1 MHLLDEFLVGESTQI
16 QIIRFFF
23 CHNGKALGEFT
34 LANQSPILWVSLP
47 CSVSAATRHHRIAT
61 LEINKRIALETAGKP
76 DNGKNFYKNG
86 EPCDIQAPEYPGS
99 RSQDIRTNSPD
110 RGLGS
115 KQVDLGGM
123 TSLASATA
131 ISSPM
136 DVG

>member
-34 LANQSPILWVSLP
+34 LAAQSPILWVSLP
-47 CSVSAATRHHRIAT
+47 CSVSAATQHRRIAT
-61 LEINKRIALETAGKP
+61 PQKNKRIALETARRPGK
-76 DNGKNFYKNG
+76 GKDFNEYG
-86 EPCDIQAPEYPGS
+86 GPRETLAPECPDSGN
-99 RSQDIRTNSPD
+99 QDIRTNSPD

-115 KQVDLGGM
+115 KQVDFGGM

>member
-1 MHLLDEFLVGESTQI
+1 MHLLDEFFVGESAQI

-23 CHNGKALGEFT
+23 SHNGKALREFT
-34 LANQSPILWVSLP
+34 LASQSPILWVILP
-47 CSVSAATRHHRIAT
+47 CSVSAATQHHRIAT
-61 LEINKRIALETAGKP
+61 LEINNRIALQTAGKP
-76 DNGKNFYKNG
+76 DNGKHFNENG
-86 EPCDIQAPEYPGS
+86 ELREIRAPEHPDS

-131 ISSPM
+131 INSPM

>member
-1 MHLLDEFLVGESTQI
+1 MGHPAVQCFGRDTAPSYRDTG
-16 QIIRFFF
+16 
-23 CHNGKALGEFT
+23 
-34 LANQSPILWVSLP
+34 
-47 CSVSAATRHHRIAT
+47 
-61 LEINKRIALETAGKP
+61 NKPPYCASNRRKP
-76 DNGKNFYKNG
+76 DNGKNFNENG
-86 EPCDIQAPEYPGS
+86 ELREIRAPEYPDS

-131 ISSPM
+131 INSPM

>member
-16 QIIRFFF
+16 QIISFY

-47 CSVSAATRHHRIAT
+47 CSVSAATQHHRIAT
-61 LEINKRIALETAGKP
+61 LEINNRIALETARRLGKEKDFNQYHGP
-76 DNGKNFYKNG
+76 R
-86 EPCDIQAPEYPGS
+86 ETLAPECPDSGN
-99 RSQDIRTNSPD
+99 QDILTNSPD

-115 KQVDLGGM
+115 KQVDFGGM
-123 TSLASATA
+123 ASLASATA

-136 DVG
+136 DV

>member
-1 MHLLDEFLVGESTQI
+1 MHLLDEFLVGESAQI

-47 CSVSAATRHHRIAT
+47 CSVSAATQHHRIAT
-61 LEINKRIALETAGKP
+61 LEINNRIALETARRPGKRQEFNEYGGP
-76 DNGKNFYKNG
+76 R
-86 EPCDIQAPEYPGS
+86 ETLAPERPDS
-99 RSQDIRTNSPD
+99 VNQDIRRNSPD

-115 KQVDLGGM
+115 KQVDFGGM